1 MKRDRGTSFNLRPL
15 ASPVVAFDARR
26 FDDLVFAKMSE
37 TKIPSMSAAVVEDGR
52 VVHARGFG
60 WKDAAGA
67 TPATPQTLYG
77 IGSVTKSFVALA
89 VGKLVES
96 GKVSFHDPV
105 TKFIP
110 LKQRAFEGVEVHHL
124 LSHTSGIPGLGS
136 LEVILFSAFREY
148 HHWLPIASLDDMAS
162 FLDGVDGWVV
172 SRPGEKVHY
181 LNEGFVLLGEIVSKA
196 SGRHWFDYL
205 RSEILAP
212 LEMKRTF
219 LHKSDISADID
230 VATPY
235 AIRGAKMT
243 PTPVPYGS
251 DAAGG
256 IMSCAA
262 DLSNYVSMLIN
273 GGEFRGK
280 RVVSM
285 DTLSKMEAPYAK
297 WPIENYGGDS
307 YGYGFQ
313 VIPDFHGHKV
323 VRHGGSLDVYT
334 SDMEYVR
341 DIGSGVVLL
350 SNGTGYS
357 MGLLGMSAVS
367 LLLGVDPGELR
378 AVKLEGLLK
387 KLEGQYR
394 TYKDTLVA
402 EVKRVGSFLM
412 LSGEDIGNNIILV
425 PEGEEGD
432 EARFFTLEGAARM
445 EVVFKL
451 DQHGVELFFERY
463 RYRRS
468 GPVAPRAET
477 TWPS

>member
-1 MKRDRGTSFNLRPL
+1 MSCDRGTSFNLNSGTP
-15 ASPVVAFDARR
+15 PVVAFDAQR
-26 FDDLVFAKMSE
+26 FDDLVFVKMSE
-37 TKIPSMSAAVVEDGR
+37 TKLPSVSAAVIEDGE

-67 TPATPQTLYG
+67 IPATPQTLYG

-96 GKVSFHDPV
+96 GRMDFHDPV
-105 TKFIP
+105 TKFVP
-110 LKQRAFEGVEVHHL
+110 LKQKAFEGVEVHHL

-148 HHWLPIASLDDMAS
+148 HHWLPIASFDDMGS
-162 FLDGVDGWVV
+162 FLDGVDDWAV
-172 SRPGEKVHY
+172 SRPGAKVHY
-181 LNEGFVLLGEIVSKA
+181 LNEGFVLLGEAVSRA

-205 RSEILAP
+205 RSEVLTP

-219 LHKSDISADID
+219 LDKPDISADID

-235 AIRGAKMT
+235 AIRGAKLT

-273 GGEFRGK
+273 GGEFKGK
-280 RVVSM
+280 RVISM
-285 DTLSKMEAPYAK
+285 DILSKMETPYAK

-307 YGYGFQ
+307 YGYGLLI
-313 VIPDFHGHKV
+313 IPDFHGHKV
-323 VRHGGSLDVYT
+323 VRHGGSVDVYT
-334 SDMEYVR
+334 SDIEYVR
-341 DIGSGVVLL
+341 DAGSGVVLL

-378 AVKLEGLLK
+378 AVKLERLLK
-387 KLEGQYR
+387 KLEGQYT
-394 TYKDTLVA
+394 TYKGTLVA
-402 EVKRVGSFLM
+402 EVKRVNSFLM
-412 LSGEDIGNNIILV
+412 LSGEDIGNNIVLV
-425 PEGEEGD
+425 PNGEEED

-445 EVVFKL
+445 DVVFKL
-451 DQHGVELFFERY
+451 NQHGVELFFERY

-468 GPVAPRAET
+468 GPMPPRSEA

>member
-1 MKRDRGTSFNLRPL
+1 M
-15 ASPVVAFDARR
+15 VAFDGQR

-37 TKIPSMSAAVVEDGR
+37 TKIPSVSAAIIEDGE
-52 VVHARGFG
+52 VVHSRGFG

-67 TPATPQTLYG
+67 SPATPQTLYG
-77 IGSVTKSFVALA
+77 IGSITKSFVALA

-96 GKVSFHDPV
+96 GKMDFHDPV

-110 LKQRAFEGVEVHHL
+110 FRQRAFEGVEVHHL

-148 HHWLPIASLDDMAS
+148 HHWLPIASLDDMLS
-162 FLDGVDGWVV
+162 FLDGVDDWAV
-172 SRPGEKVHY
+172 SRPGGKLHY
-181 LNEGFVLLGEIVSKA
+181 LNEGFVLLGEIVSRV
-196 SGRHWFDYL
+196 SGHHWFEYL
-205 RSEILAP
+205 KSDVLAP

-219 LHKSDISADID
+219 LDRSEVSADVD

-235 AIRGAKMT
+235 AIRGAKVS

-251 DAAGG
+251 GAAGG

-262 DLSNYVSMLIN
+262 DLSNYVSMLID
-273 GGEFRGK
+273 GGEFKGK
-280 RVVSM
+280 RVVAE
-285 DTLSKMEAPYAK
+285 DILSKMETPYAK
-297 WPIENYGGDS
+297 WPVENYGGDS
-307 YGYGFQ
+307 YGYGLML
-313 VIPDFHGHKV
+313 IPDFHGHKV

-341 DIGSGVVLL
+341 DARSGVVLL

-367 LLLGVDPGELR
+367 LMLGVDPAELR
-378 AVKLEGLLK
+378 AVKLETMLR

-412 LSGEDIGNNIILV
+412 LSGEDIGNNIVLV
-425 PEGEEGD
+425 PEGEEGG
-432 EARFFTLEGAARM
+432 EARFFTIEGAARM
-445 EVVFKL
+445 EVAFSFGP
-451 DQHGVELFFERY
+451 HGVEMFFERY

-468 GPVAPRAET
+468 GPLPPRVET
-477 TWPS
+477 MWPS